1 MFAKSLPLLPVALMA
16 RLASLLPVRSVPAR
30 GADELMGMSDRELTD
45 LGIGRSE
52 IPHVLDEE
60 CREARQRLSSRT

>member
-1 MFAKSLPLLPVALMA
+1 MSAKSLPLLPVAFVA
-16 RLASLLPVRSVPAR
+16 WLASLLPARRVPVA
-30 GADELMGMSDRELTD
+30 GADELMGMSERELTD

-60 CREARQRLSSRT
+60 RRKALG